1 MPYCT
6 KEYSTNLK
14 TERQRYSGKIK
25 KKRASQ
31 KAVNEYSHI
40 LWMQNL
46 ASNLAKQK
54 KEQQKEETKL
64 KRNWTGRMGRSMKSA
79 ETIKRGKNRQLVLA
93 IYFSLLIFLI
103 IIYCFGLSTDS
114 LYQRPCLKA

>member
-64 KRNWTGRMGRSMKSA
+64 KKKLDRKDGKIN
-79 ETIKRGKNRQLVLA
+79 EKR
-93 IYFSLLIFLI
+93 
-103 IIYCFGLSTDS
+103 
-114 LYQRPCLKA
+114 